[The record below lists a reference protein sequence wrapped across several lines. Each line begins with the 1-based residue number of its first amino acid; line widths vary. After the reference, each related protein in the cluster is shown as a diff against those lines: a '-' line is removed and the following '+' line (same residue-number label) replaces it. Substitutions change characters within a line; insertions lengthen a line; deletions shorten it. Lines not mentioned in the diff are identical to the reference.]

1 MLNNRI
7 KSANVKAGRPELQSA
22 REATAG
28 RGLQAS
34 RGFPADVRASL
45 QALAPSKPADR
56 LGTAFTLLLG
66 LALAGRRL
74 ADGRADL
81 GEPGYDSI
89 NGCAPSGWLAV
100 AMGTLPLLNSGRR
113 TS

>member
-7 KSANVKAGRPELQSA
+7 KSANVKAGRPELQRA

-34 RGFPADVRASL
+34 RGFPVDVRASS
-45 QALAPSKPADR
+45 QALASSKPADR

-66 LALAGRRL
+66 LALVAGGSLMVGQIWANL
-74 ADGRADL
+74 AMIR
-81 GEPGYDSI
+81 
-89 NGCAPSGWLAV
+89 
-100 AMGTLPLLNSGRR
+100 
-113 TS
+113 

>member
-7 KSANVKAGRPELQSA
+7 KSANVKAGRPELQRA

-34 RGFPADVRASL
+34 RGFPADVRASS

-66 LALAGRRL
+66 LALVAGGSLMVGQIWANL
-74 ADGRADL
+74 AMIR
-81 GEPGYDSI
+81 
-89 NGCAPSGWLAV
+89 
-100 AMGTLPLLNSGRR
+100 
-113 TS
+113 

>member
-34 RGFPADVRASL
+34 RSLPANARASS
-45 QALAPSKPADR
+45 QALAPSKPGDR

-66 LALAGRRL
+66 LALAAGGSLMVGQIWANL
-74 ADGRADL
+74 AMIR
-81 GEPGYDSI
+81 
-89 NGCAPSGWLAV
+89 
-100 AMGTLPLLNSGRR
+100 
-113 TS
+113 